1 MEAKD
6 NYELMPQ
13 SANNPNN
20 PPTNTNIVL
29 HTEFVLTSESPRKEE
44 FGETPYRFY
53 IVVSYFLLTFA
64 NGFQWVTFSS
74 CAENFGDAYDMP
86 SWKVNM
92 FSLIYMIIYPFVC
105 IPQGYLV
112 DAYSTRL
119 GLIIA
124 AFCTLLGAG
133 LKLFVNKSMTLV
145 FIGQCLAGLFQP
157 CIINSPGKIAA
168 NWFRVNMRNLITTI
182 CCISDTIGI
191 LFGFIFHMFII
202 DSKIDPK
209 VEPQK
214 YKDQFYD
221 YIFWEFI
228 INIVFC
234 LPTFFIIRNKPL
246 IPPSP
251 SQKEQEPI
259 PLKESVKLLFA
270 NKKFIYLLIST
281 FFVVGYYTVYGTILN
296 SYLYLY
302 DISDTQSSIIY
313 GVASGIGIV
322 ASIGISALLDKYK
335 KFKLF
340 MVIFVILG
348 MIFQAL
354 FTALLELSLH
364 YSWMNKYAIGL
375 VMYTLVNVIV
385 ISFYTIGMNYSCE
398 ITYPVGE
405 SINGGFMMTMSQI
418 SGIAGTFGCDA
429 LINNYPDKKYAT
441 NVVLLGFFV
450 IACVF
455 VFLLDEKLARN
466 EVDSKENEH

>member
-6 NYELMPQ
+6 NYKLMPQ

-133 LKLFVNKSMTLV
+133 LKLFVNKSMALV

-302 DISDTQSSIIY
+302 DISDTQASIIY

-348 MIFQAL
+348 MSFQAL